1 MFNKPTTV
9 AIAGSLLI
17 GLWPF
22 SSVLADEVDDAKA
35 ERCILITR
43 IANTHVL
50 DDRRILFYMRGKK
63 AYLNLL
69 PHRCGG
75 LGMQRRFMYETSQ
88 SQLCDLDTISVLYN
102 RGGEFSR
109 GGAADSRARG
119 DRRTAIAEGRSPHE
133 LGSDL
138 PVRPSGPANRIAP
151 LMSKRNFLP
160 LRPLAARPHYLRPV
174 M

>member
-102 RGGEFSR
+102 RGGGFSR
-109 GGAADSRARG
+109 GATCGLGLFHPMTVEDADALRNAEPPEPEAEELP
-119 DRRTAIAEGRSPHE
+119 TAEPEEIGEPQ
-133 LGSDL
+133 
-138 PVRPSGPANRIAP
+138 
-151 LMSKRNFLP
+151 
-160 LRPLAARPHYLRPV
+160 
-174 M
+174 